1 MQPEKPD
8 KVKILKAF
16 MRVIAALPY
25 KHILGALFACWL
37 VYFALFEYS
46 KKPPTAKP
54 EPTVDLSKI
63 PPDVHGAAGPEPR
76 INPWNGVP
84 FCVDRYLKQ
93 VLNDYDSSEYLQA
106 SVPQKVWD
114 KKVPYW
120 EVNLRLRA
128 KNLVGAYVVT
138 VKTFHIQNE
147 QVVQMID

>member
-1 MQPEKPD
+1 MQTEKPD

-16 MRVIAALPY
+16 LRVIATLPY
-25 KHILGALFACWL
+25 KHMLGALFACWL

-46 KKPPTAKP
+46 QKPPDAKP
-54 EPTVDLSKI
+54 EPTVDLSKV
-63 PPDVHGAAGPEPR
+63 PPNIHGAAGPEPR

-84 FCVDRYLKQ
+84 FCVDRHLKQ

-106 SVPQKVWD
+106 SAPRKVWIE
-114 KKVPYW
+114 KTPYW

-128 KNLVGAYVVT
+128 KNAFGAYIVT

-147 QVVQMID
+147 QVIQMID